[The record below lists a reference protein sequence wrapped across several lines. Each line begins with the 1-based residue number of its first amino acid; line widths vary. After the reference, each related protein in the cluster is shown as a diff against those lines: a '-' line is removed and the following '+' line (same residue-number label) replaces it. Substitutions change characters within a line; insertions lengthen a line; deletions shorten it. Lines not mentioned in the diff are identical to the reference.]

1 LPPSDSEKARDR
13 TLLWDGCI
21 NVRDLGGHPTEDG
34 GETRFR
40 AVVRADSVRGLS
52 DEGWDALVSYGV
64 RTIVDLRWQKELA
77 EDPPRELPV
86 DVVHIPLLGEQNEAT
101 AREIDAL
108 LEGVH
113 DPAVRRSTMYVEFL
127 RRYPENFAKA
137 ITAVSRAADGAVL
150 VHCAGGVD
158 RTGLVS
164 ALLLR
169 LAGVTPMHIADD
181 YAASEANW
189 APRTA
194 VWIAEAEDE
203 DEREFRRFLARM
215 PPEAM
220 LGVLETLEREDGG
233 AAAYLRS
240 AGVDEEDL
248 EAARSRLRR

>member
-1 LPPSDSEKARDR
+1 MKGAL
-13 TLLWDGCI
+13 TWDGCV

-52 DEGWDALVSYGV
+52 DEGWEALVDYGV
-64 RTIVDLRWQKELA
+64 RRIVDLRWHEELA

-86 DVVHIPLLGEQNEAT
+86 EVVHIPLLGGRENAIG
-101 AREIDAL
+101 REIDAL
-108 LEGVH
+108 LEDVR
-113 DPAVRRSTMYVEFL
+113 DPAVRRSMMYLEFL
-127 RRYPENFAKA
+127 RRYPENFAA
-137 ITAVSRAADGAVL
+137 AVTAVARAPEGAAL

-169 LAGVTPMHIADD
+169 LAGVAPEHIADD

-194 VWIAEAEDE
+194 VWIDEAEDE
-203 DEREFRRFLARM
+203 GEREFRRFLSRM

-220 LGVLETLEREDGG
+220 LRVLETLDAEHGG
-233 AAAYLRS
+233 VPGYLRAS
-240 AGVDEEDL
+240 GIGDEDL
-248 EAARSRLRR
+248 ERARLRLRG